1 MSKKYIETTSL
12 LSALKDEFKEK
23 LLSEIKGFNYFVS
36 DLVLAEIHN
45 MDEPDREYVA
55 RLLQEINPPVLKIQE
70 EDLEFGRKYVYNK
83 VLESKDYPLGVHYL
97 IASKNNAVIV
107 TCLKKL
113 LELKDG
119 LERIN
124 NYFKLPTPDISII
137 GHYENES
144 LDRIRVSIGRLVEAQ
159 GEKKLAIVIRES
171 SEFFIREK
179 KLSLIRR
186 EKV

>member
-1 MSKKYIETTSL
+1 MPKKYIETTSL
-12 LSALKDEFKEK
+12 LLAIREEFKEK
-23 LLSEIKGFNYFVS
+23 LLSEIKDFDYFVS

-55 RLLQEINPPVLKIQE
+55 RLLNEINPLVLKIQE

-83 VLESKDYPLGVHYL
+83 VLENKDYPLGVHYL

-107 TCLKKL
+107 TCAKKL
-113 LELKDG
+113 SDLKDG
-119 LERIN
+119 LDRIN
-124 NYFKLPTPDISII
+124 SYFKLPTSTISLI
-137 GHYENES
+137 GYYESET
-144 LDRIRVSIGRLVEAQ
+144 LEKVRASIGRLVETQ
-159 GEKKLAIVIRES
+159 GEKKLAVNIRES

-179 KLSLIRR
+179 KLPLVRR